1 MMENMFVR
9 KRLALPLL
17 WTTGAMGIR
26 FIRYSLCSSVHVF
39 VTRIPM
45 QYSQQCDR

>member
-9 KRLALPLL
+9 KGLALPLL

-26 FIRYSLCSSVHVF
+26 DSFVIRCVAQFMFL
-39 VTRIPM
+39 
-45 QYSQQCDR
+45 